1 MTNKTG
7 FIERRQQKRF
17 KGKERAFAT
26 LNSDCDKKGQIKNIS
41 KNGLSFLYFGDGEE
55 SNGSAEIEIYSAND
69 DFYLRKLPV
78 RIVSDVSQNS
88 KDSFSSISTRKLTMR
103 FEKLIPKQKF
113 LLNYFLKQYT
123 HK

>member
-1 MTNKTG
+1 MTNRTD
-7 FIERRQQKRF
+7 FIDRRKQKRF
-17 KGKERAFAT
+17 KGKEGAFAT
-26 LNSDCDKKGQIKNIS
+26 LNADCDKKGQIKDIS
-41 KNGLSFLYFGDGEE
+41 KDGLSFLYFGDGEE
-55 SNGSAEIEIYSAND
+55 SNGSTEIEIYSTND

-88 KDSFSSISTRKLTMR
+88 KDSFSSIPTRKLTMR

-113 LLNYFLKQYT
+113 LLNYFLKKYT

>member
-7 FIERRQQKRF
+7 FIERRKQKRF
-17 KGKERAFAT
+17 KGKEKALAT
-26 LNSDCDKKGQIKNIS
+26 LNSDCDKKGQINDIS
-41 KNGLSFLYFGDGEE
+41 KDGLSFLYFGDGEE
-55 SNGSAEIEIYSAND
+55 SNGSAEIEIYSTND

-88 KDSFSSISTRKLTMR
+88 NDSFSSISTRKLAVR

-113 LLNYFLKQYT
+113 MWNYFLKKYT
-123 HK
+123 NK

>member
-7 FIERRQQKRF
+7 FIERRKQKRF
-17 KGKERAFAT
+17 KGKEKAFAT
-26 LNSDCDKKGQIKNIS
+26 LNSDCDKKGQINDIS
-41 KNGLSFLYFGDGEE
+41 KDGLSFLYFGDGEE
-55 SNGSAEIEIYSAND
+55 SNVSAEIEIYSTND

-88 KDSFSSISTRKLTMR
+88 NDSFSSISTRKLAVR

-113 LLNYFLKQYT
+113 MLNYFLKKYT
-123 HK
+123 NK

>member
-7 FIERRQQKRF
+7 FIERRKQKRF

-26 LNSDCDKKGQIKNIS
+26 LNSDCNKKGQINDIS
-41 KNGLSFLYFGDGEE
+41 KDGLSFLYFGDGEE
-55 SNGSAEIEIYSAND
+55 SNGSAEIEIYSTND

-88 KDSFSSISTRKLTMR
+88 NDSFSSISTRKLAMR
-103 FEKLIPKQKF
+103 FEKLIPKQKI
-113 LLNYFLKQYT
+113 LLNYFLKKYT
-123 HK
+123 NK